1 MLCTLYLNIEFPPLK
16 PDPQASL
23 DTDIIVGGLGV
34 TTIAQMSPS
43 KGDTHKPLIRVKFL
57 KDFE

>member
-1 MLCTLYLNIEFPPLK
+1 MCQS
-16 PDPQASL
+16 DSQASL
-23 DTDIIVGGLGV
+23 DTDIIVGGLGM
-34 TTIAQMSPS
+34 TTIAKMNPS

>member
-1 MLCTLYLNIEFPPLK
+1 MCQ
-16 PDPQASL
+16 PDSQASL
-23 DTDIIVGGLGV
+23 DTDIIVGGLGM
-34 TTIAQMSPS
+34 TTIAKMNPS